1 MPQPGLALV
10 LFLLG
15 AGALVLLAWPRWG
28 IVARLLRVVR
38 LTERVRVEDA
48 LKHLIHCE
56 SMGLP
61 CTTESV
67 AGALEISQART
78 VQLLTR
84 LKRLGLSGPDGQG
97 HRLTE
102 EGRNYALRLLRTHR
116 LLEKYFADRTGVPAE
131 EWHERAEREEHLLS
145 EAETE
150 RLASRMGHPLYDPHG
165 DPIPSAAGVL
175 PAPVGIPLP
184 GVDEGTLVRIT
195 HLEDEPREIYD
206 RLVARGFAP
215 GMTLRVLESGP
226 SRVRF
231 VTDGRE
237 EVLDGILAANVEVV
251 AHSGPAPEPEQ
262 HHPTLADTALG
273 GEVEVVDLAPTCQG
287 PQRRRLL
294 DLGVVPGTRIRAVM
308 SSATGDPIAYD
319 IRGAMIALRSRQAAQ
334 ILVRPAADSEGAA
347 A

>member
-1 MPQPGLALV
+1 MLHPGTALL

-15 AGALVLLAWPRWG
+15 AGVVVLLGYPRRG
-28 IVARLLRVVR
+28 LLPRLFQMLR
-38 LTERVRVEDA
+38 LTERVLVEDA

-67 AGALEISQART
+67 AGALEISRGRT

-84 LKRLGLSGPDGQG
+84 LKRLGLASPDGMG
-97 HRLTE
+97 HRLTD

-116 LLEKYFADRTGVPAE
+116 LLEKYFADRTGVPAV
-131 EWHERAEREEHLLS
+131 EWHERAEREEHRLS

-150 RLASRMGHPLYDPHG
+150 RLSARMGHPLYDPHG
-165 DPIPSAAGVL
+165 DPIPSPVGNL
-175 PAPVGIPLP
+175 PDPIGIPLP
-184 GVDEGTLVRIT
+184 GVNEGTLVRIT

-251 AHSGPAPEPEQ
+251 AHVGPAPEPEA
-262 HHPTLADTALG
+262 HHPTLAELAIG
-273 GEVEVVDLAPTCQG
+273 GEVDVVGLSPTCQG
-287 PQRRRLL
+287 TQRRRLL

-308 SSATGDPIAYD
+308 ASAIGDPVAYD
-319 IRGAMIALRSRQAAQ
+319 IRGAMIALRRQQAAQ
-334 ILVRPAADSEGAA
+334 ILVRSVSADEGAA